1 VDTYLPDPHARISGR
16 KYWKRCAVREYL
28 AKIAGEP
35 APAPQP
41 DDHHL
46 VGSLELRL
54 ILGGVSDMW
63 LHRHSRRSVI
73 GSPPAVNPP
82 DQAA

>member
-1 VDTYLPDPHARISGR
+1 MDTFLPDPHARISG
-16 KYWKRCAVREYL
+16 KKFWKRRAIREYL

-35 APAPQP
+35 APVHQS
-41 DDHHL
+41 DDDHL

-63 LHRHSRRSVI
+63 ILRHSRRSAI
-73 GSPPAVNPP
+73 GPRPAVDPP
-82 DQAA
+82 DHAA